1 MIKMDKKTTLTVYEE
16 IYISMQGILKKL
28 QEYEELEEK
37 GLLLQLPCR
46 VGDTLV
52 FLTKEE
58 AKKWLEENQNGV

>member
-1 MIKMDKKTTLTVYEE
+1 MDKKTTLTVYEE
-16 IYISMQGILKKL
+16 MYISMQGILKKL

-37 GLLLQLPCR
+37 GLLLQLPCM

-58 AKKWLEENQNGV
+58 AEKWLEENQNGV